1 MLNRWMDIYIYT
13 DMSDSRVQTQLKFE
27 DSSGKTKLRDC
38 QEQQD
43 MLIFDHPKANFV
55 RTWCFN
61 ELVS

>member
-1 MLNRWMDIYIYT
+1 
-13 DMSDSRVQTQLKFE
+13 MSDSRVQTQLKFE